1 MSNCSSLLL
10 GLTDIDVDLV
20 GIGAAGGRDVRVL
33 TAPAWVGRCP
43 QCAVVSTRSKGWVV
57 TRPKDVKVGPDFPN
71 LLWCKQQW
79 LCRNNSCVRKQF
91 TESVPQIPPRARFT
105 VRAKQEMAAAVLD
118 GWRSVSEVSAAYGT
132 TWNTCH
138 AAVVAMA
145 DPVLAQQ
152 LAPIRVLGI
161 DETRR
166 GKAKWETDPATGIR
180 TWVDRFDTGMVDI
193 AGEQG
198 LLAQVNGREVA
209 TVVAWINSQTPEFRA
224 GITHVAID
232 MSATYAKAV
241 LKALPHA
248 RIVVDHFHVV
258 KLANQMIDDV
268 RRRTTQALRG
278 RRGRACDPE
287 WTSRRRLLRGVE
299 RLTDQQRQK
308 MFHKLDTFDPDGDL
322 VAAWITKELLR
333 KVMACK
339 YRGALRYQIA
349 AALEEFYTF
358 AAACKVPEIHTL
370 ATTVDTWQQPIIAAI
385 DTGLS
390 NARSEGYNRIVKH
403 IGRIA
408 FGFRNSDNQR
418 RRIRWACTR
427 RTRLVPSRI
436 TALRPC

>member
-1 MSNCSSLLL
+1 
-10 GLTDIDVDLV
+10 
-20 GIGAAGGRDVRVL
+20 
-33 TAPAWVGRCP
+33 
-43 QCAVVSTRSKGWVV
+43 
-57 TRPKDVKVGPDFPN
+57 
-71 LLWCKQQW
+71 
-79 LCRNNSCVRKQF
+79 
-91 TESVPQIPPRARFT
+91 
-105 VRAKQEMAAAVLD
+105 MAAAVLD
-118 GWRSVSEVSAAYGT
+118 GWRSVAEVSAAWGT

-145 DPVLAQQ
+145 DPILATQ
-152 LAPIRVLGI
+152 LLPVRVLGI

-166 GKAKWETDPATGIR
+166 GKAKWETDPDTGIR
-180 TWVDRFDTGMVDI
+180 TWVDRFDTGLVDI
-193 AGEQG
+193 SGDQG
-198 LLAQVNGREVA
+198 LLAQVNGRDVA
-209 TVVAWINSQTPEFRA
+209 TVVDWLNAQSAEFRA

-232 MSATYAKAV
+232 MSAGYAKAV
-241 LKALPHA
+241 RRALPHA

-278 RRGRACDPE
+278 RRGRSCDPE

-299 RLTDQQRQK
+299 RLTLEQRIK
-308 MFHKLDTFDPDGDL
+308 MFAKLESFDPDGDL

-339 YRGALRYQIA
+339 YRGAQRWQIA

-370 ATTVDTWQQPIIAAI
+370 ATTVDTWQAPIIAAI

-408 FGFRNSDNQR
+408 FGFRNTNNQR
-418 RRIRWACTR
+418 RRNTMGLHPPNPAGAIQDYSATP
-427 RTRLVPSRI
+427 LNMKSQ
-436 TALRPC
+436 

>member
-1 MSNCSSLLL
+1 
-10 GLTDIDVDLV
+10 
-20 GIGAAGGRDVRVL
+20 
-33 TAPAWVGRCP
+33 
-43 QCAVVSTRSKGWVV
+43 
-57 TRPKDVKVGPDFPN
+57 
-71 LLWCKQQW
+71 
-79 LCRNNSCVRKQF
+79 
-91 TESVPQIPPRARFT
+91 
-105 VRAKQEMAAAVLD
+105 MAAAVLD
-118 GWRSVSEVSAAYGT
+118 GWRSVAEVSAAWGT

-145 DPVLAQQ
+145 DPILATQ
-152 LAPIRVLGI
+152 LLPVRVLGI

-166 GKAKWETDPATGIR
+166 GKAKWETDPDTGIR
-180 TWVDRFDTGMVDI
+180 TWVDRFDTGLVDI
-193 AGEQG
+193 SGDQG
-198 LLAQVNGREVA
+198 LLAQVNGRDVA
-209 TVVAWINSQTPEFRA
+209 TVVDWLNAQSAEFRA

-232 MSATYAKAV
+232 MSAGYAKAV
-241 LKALPHA
+241 RRALPHA

-278 RRGRACDPE
+278 RRGRSCDPE

-299 RLTDQQRQK
+299 RLTLEQRIK
-308 MFHKLDTFDPDGDL
+308 MFAKLESFDPDGDL

-339 YRGALRYQIA
+339 YRGAQRWQIA

-370 ATTVDTWQQPIIAAI
+370 ATTVDTWQAPIIAAI

-427 RTRLVPSRI
+427 RTRPVPSRI

>member
-20 GIGAAGGRDVRVL
+20 GVGADGTRDVRVL
-33 TAPAWVGRCP
+33 TAQAWVGRCP
-43 QCAVVSTRSKGWVV
+43 QCSVVSTRSKGWVV

-71 LLWCKQQW
+71 LLWCKQKW
-79 LCRNNSCVRKQF
+79 LCRNTSCPRKQF

-105 VRAKQEMAAAVLD
+105 VRAKAEMAAAVLD
-118 GWRSVSEVSAAYGT
+118 GWRSVAEVSAAYGT

-138 AAVVAMA
+138 RAVVAMA
-145 DPVLAQQ
+145 DPVLAKE

-166 GKAKWETDPATGIR
+166 GKAKWETDPATGVR
-180 TWVDRFDTGMVDI
+180 TWVDRFDTGIVDI
-193 AGEQG
+193 TGDQG
-198 LLAQVNGREVA
+198 LLAQINGRDVN
-209 TVVAWINSQTPEFRA
+209 TVVAWIELQTPEFRA

-232 MSATYAKAV
+232 MSASYAKAV
-241 LKALPHA
+241 RRALPHA

-278 RRGRACDPE
+278 RRGRSCDPE

-299 RLTDQQRQK
+299 RLTAEQRQR
-308 MFHKLDTFDPDGDL
+308 MFTKLDNFDTDGDL
-322 VAAWITKELLR
+322 AAAWITKELLR
-333 KVMACK
+333 SVMACK
-339 YRGALRYQIA
+339 YRGGLRYQIC

-427 RTRLVPSRI
+427 RTRPVPSRI